1 MEATIS
7 RILKDF
13 ESGRLSRRQVIGS
26 LSALLALA
34 AGSPR
39 AIQAQD
45 ESPFQAVGTNHVALR
60 VTDLERSRD
69 FYSRLLGIPVTRQG
83 GGSCFLGMRRGFLA
97 LFRRDEPG
105 LDHYCFAV
113 EDYDVERADELL
125 QKEGLKPRRPRG
137 TQRIYFKD
145 PDGIE
150 VQFSAE
156 EHQA

>member
-1 MEATIS
+1 MESAIS

-26 LSALLALA
+26 LSALIAAA
-34 AGSPR
+34 AGSKP
-39 AIQAQD
+39 ALAQAK
-45 ESPFQAVGTNHVALR
+45 SPFQAVAMNHVALR

-69 FYSRLLGIPVTRQG
+69 FYSRLLGISVTSQG
-83 GGSCFLGMRRGFLA
+83 GGSCFLGMQRGFLA
-97 LFRRDEPG
+97 LFRRDDPG

-113 EDYDVERADELL
+113 QDYDVENAYRLL
-125 QKEGLKPRRPRG
+125 DQEGLNPRRPQG
-137 TQRIYFKD
+137 TQRIYFND

-150 VQFSAE
+150 VQLSAE

>member
-26 LSALLALA
+26 LSALIALA
-34 AGSPR
+34 SGSR
-39 AIQAQD
+39 AAAHTKN
-45 ESPFQAVGTNHVALR
+45 ESPFKAVGMNHIALH
-60 VTDLERSRD
+60 VTDLDRSRD
-69 FYSRLLGIPVTRQG
+69 FYTSLLGIPVTRQSA
-83 GGSCFLGMRRGFLA
+83 GSCFLGMKRGFLA

-113 EDYDVERADELL
+113 EDFDVERADQLL
-125 QKEGLKPRRPRG
+125 QREGLKPRRPRG
-137 TQRIYFKD
+137 TQRIYFDD

-150 VQFSAE
+150 VQLSAE
-156 EHQA
+156 AHQA

>member
-1 MEATIS
+1 MESAIS

-26 LSALLALA
+26 LSALVALA
-34 AGSPR
+34 AGATP
-39 AIQAQD
+39 AQAQQQ
-45 ESPFQAVGTNHVALR
+45 SPFQAVGMNHIALR

-69 FYSRLLGIPVTRQG
+69 FYSRLLGISVTRQG

-97 LFRRDEPG
+97 LFRRDDPG

-113 EDYDVERADELL
+113 QGYDVEKAYRLL
-125 QKEGLKPRRPRG
+125 DQEGLNPRRPRG
-137 TQRIYFKD
+137 TQRIYFDD

-150 VQFSAE
+150 VQLSAE